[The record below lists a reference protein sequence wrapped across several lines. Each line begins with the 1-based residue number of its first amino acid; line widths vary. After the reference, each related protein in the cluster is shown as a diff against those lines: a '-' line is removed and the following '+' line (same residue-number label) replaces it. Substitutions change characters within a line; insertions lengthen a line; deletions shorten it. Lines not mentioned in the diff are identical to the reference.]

1 MRKTSNLST
10 MVVAILGATLSL
22 QAAVAQVQGPII
34 PYLTNKM
41 ASRPASTTQFS
52 PPSSSVLSATPASM
66 NGGQDVP
73 VPDILS
79 GGSSMPRPM
88 NPAMTGTKP
97 LQAPATAG
105 TSTPG
110 AFRAPAIP
118 APTSAGP
125 GTLAQQNTDAPM
137 ATQEN
142 SGGQFKVVPDLST
155 GTRQEGERV
164 ADASP
169 IEPGMPAPSG
179 NDLRGGSNSTSA
191 MLATPQE
198 KKPPTQT
205 QSAAISLGPPAT
217 AAGAAMQEPTPG
229 PLNSDG
235 PKLRVHS
242 QGPAEIS
249 INKSARF
256 VVLVENLEG
265 RRAEQVIVGINFPG
279 FVDIGSTLPSTGSKE
294 LTDGTKEPRLV
305 WEIPII
311 EPSSTERIVIDVTPR
326 EAKAFD
332 VDVEWTFRPIK
343 GKSTVQVTQAQ
354 LMVQMSGPSEVMYGE
369 KAMYHVTVSN
379 PGNGT
384 AENVVVM
391 LPEALGGERASL
403 GNIPPEDQ
411 RQFQVELVARTA
423 GTIELTTTATADNNL
438 IESDSREILVRRATL
453 EVRVEGP
460 ALKYAGT
467 NAVYT
472 ISVANRGDAMA
483 KEVIAAV
490 ALPPGVQYVSGI
502 DGVETIDGGVRW
514 NVGMLSPGNHR
525 TWQMICEMGVAG
537 DLTIEAATR
546 GAGELAATDKIA
558 TRVEAIADLI
568 LSVNDQ
574 KGPIATGEQV
584 SYEVSVVNRGT
595 RAARLVEVLFHFSDG
610 IEPIGA
616 DGHPNE
622 MGAGQVK
629 FQPIPQIAPG
639 QEIKLKIVAIA
650 NKAGAH
656 RYRAQCLCQESEL
669 HEVAEGT
676 TRFYGETLGAPVR
689 NAGSEAEPA
698 PEVKR

>member
-1 MRKTSNLST
+1 MRKTSILST
-10 MVVAILGATLSL
+10 IVVAILGATLSI
-22 QAAVAQVQGPII
+22 QAVVAQVQGPMI
-34 PYLTNKM
+34 PYLSSKM
-41 ASRPASTTQFS
+41 SGQASSAPRFT
-52 PPSSSVLSATPASM
+52 PPSSPVLAATPSGLRG
-66 NGGQDVP
+66 NQDQEVP

-88 NPAMTGTKP
+88 DPPQPDSKP
-97 LQAPATAG
+97 LQTAQSM
-105 TSTPG
+105 TSGTPG
-110 AFRAPAIP
+110 AFRPSPTPAESSEST
-118 APTSAGP
+118 A
-125 GTLAQQNTDAPM
+125 TD
-137 ATQEN
+137 EH
-142 SGGQFKVVPDLST
+142 SGGQFKVTPEPAPEA
-155 GTRQEGERV
+155 RQEGERV
-164 ADASP
+164 AGLHQD
-169 IEPGMPAPSG
+169 EGEMPAASG
-179 NDLRGGSNSTSA
+179 NDLRSGGLSTSA
-191 MLATPQE
+191 LLATPQE
-198 KKPPTQT
+198 SKPEMQT
-205 QSAAISLGPPAT
+205 RSAAISLSAPSSAVGS
-217 AAGAAMQEPTPG
+217 GMQDPKPG

-265 RRAEQVIVGINFPG
+265 RRAEQVIVGINFPT
-279 FVDIGSTLPSTGSKE
+279 FVDIGNTMPSTGSKE

-391 LPEALGGERASL
+391 LPEALGGERATL
-403 GNIPPEDQ
+403 GNIPPEGQ

-423 GTIELTTTATADNNL
+423 GTIELTTTATADNNI

-490 ALPPGVQYVSGI
+490 ALPPGVQYISGI
-502 DGVETIDGGVRW
+502 DGVEAIDGGVRW

-525 TWQMICEMGVAG
+525 TWQMVCEMGVAG
-537 DLTIEAATR
+537 DLMIEAATR

-558 TRVEAIADLI
+558 TKVEAIADLV
-568 LSVNDQ
+568 LSVADQ
-574 KGPIATGEQV
+574 KGPVATGEQV
-584 SYEVSVVNRGT
+584 AYEISVVNRGT

-616 DGHPNE
+616 DGQANE
-622 MGAGQVK
+622 MASGQVK
-629 FQPIPQIAPG
+629 FQPISQIAPG

-650 NKAGAH
+650 NKPGAH

-689 NAGSEAEPA
+689 NAETVEEPA
-698 PEVKR
+698 GDVNR